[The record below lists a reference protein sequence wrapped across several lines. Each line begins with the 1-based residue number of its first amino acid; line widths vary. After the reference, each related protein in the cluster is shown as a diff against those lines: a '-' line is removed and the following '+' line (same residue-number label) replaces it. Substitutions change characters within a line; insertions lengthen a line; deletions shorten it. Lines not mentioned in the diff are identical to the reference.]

1 MKKKSKKYE
10 KAIQRYRALSDKV
23 ESGEDAVEI
32 DDEMEELKDYLLSRN
47 SFENP
52 LDRET
57 AEKFIEENQGLNLDV
72 YGGYSLRDEVRFEV
86 GGERYA
92 VIAYGVSEK
101 EGGKEALSGMIFVK
115 EKRPKPKD

>member
-10 KAIQRYRALSDKV
+10 KAIQRYKTLSNKV

-32 DDEMEELKDYLLSRN
+32 VDEMEELEDYLLSKN
-47 SFENP
+47 SFENL

-57 AEKFIEENQGLNLDV
+57 AEKIIEKSQGLYLDI
-72 YGGYSLRDEVRFEV
+72 YGGYPLHDEVQFEV
-86 GGERYA
+86 GGEKYA
-92 VIAYGVSEK
+92 VIAYGVSDK